1 MRGVVVVVNQVVQRA
16 GVLRRRSQHLFE
28 NRGDLHLRLA
38 PGEARAMALVRVG
51 RADETARHRAE
62 QRERVEG
69 GDVRIVGFTRVQ
81 LTHRLGVRAPPR
93 LGRAVTEQPIGGSEE
108 RLIPWPG
115 GLRHSCGRR
124 RRETRQRRAPSL
136 DIFMA
141 PQRLVPGHRLAP
153 IGHRQGGIDLS
164 SLDEGL
170 VRVFVLEQVEGGDAA
185 LIDSVCAGLREGTSA
200 ERQQHARR
208 RAKM

>member
-1 MRGVVVVVNQVVQRA
+1 MRFGGAN
-16 GVLRRRSQHLFE
+16 
-28 NRGDLHLRLA
+28 
-38 PGEARAMALVRVG
+38 EA
-51 RADETARHRAE
+51 ARHRAE

-69 GDVRIVGFTRVQ
+69 RDVRIVRFTSVQ
-81 LTHRLGVRAPPR
+81 LTHRLSVGAPPR
-93 LGRAVTEQPIGGSEE
+93 LGRALAEQSIGGSEQ

-115 GLRHSCGRR
+115 GLRHSCGRC

-153 IGHRQGGIDLS
+153 IGHCQGGIDLS

-170 VRVFVLEQVEGGDAA
+170 VRIFVLEQVERGDAA
-185 LIDSVCAGLREGTSA
+185 LIDGVGAGLREGTSA

-208 RAKM
+208 RGKM